1 MKAYYDNEMNTI
13 VSEDEIRGCFESDN
27 AGFET
32 FSEYLTACMYYE
44 NGSLIP
50 LPEKID
56 GLKRELA
63 RMEYTS
69 IHCGFPEEYREEI
82 GILRE
87 EIKQLSE
94 YMKGE

>member
-1 MKAYYDNEMNTI
+1 MLYYCNENQVVIDKNELCM
-13 VSEDEIRGCFESDN
+13 CFQIDN
-27 AGFET
+27 AGHES
-32 FSEYLTACMYYE
+32 FSEYLESCMYYN

-56 GLKRELA
+56 ELKRELA

-69 IHCGFPEEYREEI
+69 IRCGFPEEYREEI
-82 GILRE
+82 GMLRG

-94 YMKGE
+94 YMEGE

>member
-1 MKAYYDNEMNTI
+1 MLYYCNENQVVMDK
-13 VSEDEIRGCFESDN
+13 SELYMYFSIDPAGHES
-27 AGFET
+27 
-32 FSEYLTACMYYE
+32 FSDYLESCMYYN

-69 IHCGFPEEYREEI
+69 IHCGYPEEYREEI
-82 GILRE
+82 GMLRE
-87 EIKQLSE
+87 EIRQLSE
-94 YMKGE
+94 YMKGD